1 MTYWVFLYM
10 NMDYLSLLK
19 VLNIFHQTFVAL
31 EIKEAHFKIAPF
43 LFLLLKAGGNFS
55 PLQGPNG
62 ASVSFSSQKCRG
74 PMRLGPLEF
83 FYLSSPHW
91 VSSNSLIIAQVSL
104 HQYWSCGVSA
114 LGVLL
119 WSLYLP
125 VSLSSFKYN
134 GLSCDLILRNLW
146 RVVGFSFYSPF

>member
-1 MTYWVFLYM
+1 MLKIISIYDKIHYNIKNKKKIKKNNRILCIFL
-10 NMDYLSLLK
+10 NRSL
-19 VLNIFHQTFVAL
+19 FP
-31 EIKEAHFKIAPF
+31 PF
-43 LFLLLKAGGNFS
+43 PEAGGNFS

-62 ASVSFSSQKCRG
+62 ASVSFSSQKYR
-74 PMRLGPLEF
+74 GPLEF

-104 HQYWSCGVSA
+104 HQSWSCGVSA

-125 VSLSSFKYN
+125 VSLSNFKYN
-134 GLSCDLILRNLW
+134 GLSCDLTLRNLW
-146 RVVGFSFYSPF
+146 RVVDFSFYSPF